1 MTLTSETKLYQIY
14 IISAVSR
21 VLAMVHF
28 ELHQPE
34 KSLLKTELVK
44 ESGNNDSW

>member
-1 MTLTSETKLYQIY
+1 MTLTLETKLYQIY

-21 VLAMVHF
+21 IVAMVQF
-28 ELHQPE
+28 ELQSQ

>member
-1 MTLTSETKLYQIY
+1 MTLTLETKLYQIY
-14 IISAVSR
+14 IISKISTIE
-21 VLAMVHF
+21 AMVQF
-28 ELHQPE
+28 ELHQPQ